1 MRLLLHHK
9 QKYFICS
16 HHWATYQCKG
26 NKCEVEYLKDFSV
39 KYRKVEQKV
48 QKRPVD
54 QSKNASLTIFLT
66 PEYIQGVKLTVR
78 LKDDVSGRKGPAIS
92 FEIGRIAECSPKN
105 ILINKAVLLTVNPV
119 IQSQLH
125 PTYK

>member
-1 MRLLLHHK
+1 M
-9 QKYFICS
+9 
-16 HHWATYQCKG
+16 
-26 NKCEVEYLKDFSV
+26 
-39 KYRKVEQKV
+39 
-48 QKRPVD
+48 
-54 QSKNASLTIFLT
+54 SLAFPTSLSAHGLDYGWWCLGHNENCIFLT